1 MRRDYIPFI
10 PPGLCPEAIQELES
24 IFIFVRIF
32 PLATVKALVMFS
44 VLFSVYI
51 EVKEKRKTLGSL
63 SPVNILDVLPV

>member
-10 PPGLCPEAIQELES
+10 PPRLCPEAIQELEN

-32 PLATVKALVMFS
+32 LLAMVKALVVFSS

-51 EVKEKRKTLGSL
+51 EVKRKGKL
-63 SPVNILDVLPV
+63 